1 MLPHECEV
9 HPKFWTE
16 IWRCFLYKYTFEIKL
31 KMVMMVVQEHMSQHE
46 VSRVT
51 GISRPMLREWIN
63 LYNNHGIKY
72 LKPGINSYS
81 YEFKLKVI
89 NYLHKNNISY
99 RKASAIF
106 GIRSSSSVREWDLI
120 FNRHGPGGLMVKK
133 KSESGKTQNSRK
145 ISSKT
150 DKELSENDKLLAEL
164 QYLRMENEYLK
175 KLNALVQKRI
185 ARENGKK

>member
-1 MLPHECEV
+1 
-9 HPKFWTE
+9 
-16 IWRCFLYKYTFEIKL
+16 
-31 KMVMMVVQEHMSQHE
+31 MVIQNHMSQHE

-51 GISRPMLREWIN
+51 GISRPMLREWVN

-89 NYLHKNNISY
+89 NYLHKNKISY
-99 RKASAIF
+99 RRASALF
-106 GIRSSSSVREWDLI
+106 GIRSSSSVREWNLI
-120 FNRHGPGGLMVKK
+120 FNRHGPGGFMVKK
-133 KSESGKTQNSRK
+133 KLESDKIKITRK
-145 ISSKT
+145 SKT
-150 DKELSENDKLLAEL
+150 KSDKELSENDKLLAEL